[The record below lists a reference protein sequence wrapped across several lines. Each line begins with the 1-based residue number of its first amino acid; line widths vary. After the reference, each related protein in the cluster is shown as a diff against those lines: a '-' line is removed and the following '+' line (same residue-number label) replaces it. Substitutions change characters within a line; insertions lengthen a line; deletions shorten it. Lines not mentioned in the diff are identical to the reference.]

1 MKNLNQLLFIATL
14 LVMCSCSEYVIV
26 PQYASV
32 EKLNSLTSGMSKE
45 EVSQNLSVAPY
56 EAYHSTENGCELYGY
71 KYLHKF
77 QEINPKNKHNSG
89 ALKGNPPRYDDES
102 DAFLYF
108 ENGKL
113 KDLIVA
119 NAKVD
124 HEFVDEMIAS
134 CNGPVS
140 GCTDSRA
147 LNYNPDAIIN
157 NGSCEF
163 CPCDY
168 YKNPNYDS
176 NKECEEQC
184 IPVDNGDADNDGDG
198 NGNGDEAEDC
208 SLCDIVSAANGN
220 VNINIKSSL
229 DSSSNTNNSKR
240 NNKKNIDVDLDSNKN
255 NSGKNSKE
263 SSKKSKVEK
272 QIKKLEEKLEK
283 SKESDSKKGVTS
295 KKTQLLEAAIE
306 KLQNQL

>member
-1 MKNLNQLLFIATL
+1 MRKNLNQLFFFIATIFL
-14 LVMCSCSEYVIV
+14 MCSCSEYVIV

-32 EKLNSLTSGMSKE
+32 EKLNSLTSGMSKD
-45 EVSQNLSVAPY
+45 EVSQNLSVEPY

-77 QEINPKNKHNSG
+77 QEINPKNKHNRG

-119 NAKVD
+119 DANVN

-134 CNGPVS
+134 CNGPIS
-140 GCTDSRA
+140 GCTDSSA

-157 NGSCEF
+157 DGSCEF

-198 NGNGDEAEDC
+198 DEAEDC

-229 DSSSNTNNSKR
+229 DSSPNTNNSKR

-255 NSGKNSKE
+255 NSGKKSGK
-263 SSKKSKVEK
+263 SSKLSKREK

-283 SKESDSKKGVTS
+283 SQESDSKKGGKS
-295 KKTQLLEAAIE
+295 MKTQFYETSLE
-306 KLQNQL
+306 KLKNQL

>member
-1 MKNLNQLLFIATL
+1 MRKNLNQLFFFIATIFL
-14 LVMCSCSEYVIV
+14 MCSCSEYVIV

-32 EKLNSLTSGMSKE
+32 EKLNSLTSGMSKD
-45 EVSQNLSVAPY
+45 EVSQNLSVEPY

-77 QEINPKNKHNSG
+77 QEINPKNKHNRG
-89 ALKGNPPRYDDES
+89 ALKGNPPRYQDES

-119 NAKVD
+119 DATVD
-124 HEFVDEMIAS
+124 HEFIDEMIAS

-140 GCTDSRA
+140 GCTDASA

-184 IPVDNGDADNDGDG
+184 IPVDNGDADNNGDGD
-198 NGNGDEAEDC
+198 GDEAEDC

-229 DSSSNTNNSKR
+229 DSSPNTNNSKR

-255 NSGKNSKE
+255 NSGKKSGN
-263 SSKKSKVEK
+263 SSKSSKIEK

-283 SKESDSKKGVTS
+283 SQESDSKKGVKS
-295 KKTQLLEAAIE
+295 KKTQLLETAIE
-306 KLQNQL
+306 KLTNQL

>member
-1 MKNLNQLLFIATL
+1 MRKNINQLFFFIATIFL
-14 LVMCSCSEYVIV
+14 MCSCSEYVIV

-32 EKLNSLTSGMSKE
+32 EKLNSLTSGMSKD
-45 EVSQNLSVAPY
+45 EVSQNLSVEPY

-77 QEINPKNKHNSG
+77 QEINPKNKHNRG

-119 NAKVD
+119 DANVN

-134 CNGPVS
+134 CNGPIS
-140 GCTDSRA
+140 GCTDSSA

-157 NGSCEF
+157 DGSCEF

-198 NGNGDEAEDC
+198 DEAEDC

-229 DSSSNTNNSKR
+229 DSSPNTNNSKR

-255 NSGKNSKE
+255 NSGKKSGK
-263 SSKKSKVEK
+263 SSKLSKREK
-272 QIKKLEEKLEK
+272 QIKKFEEKLKK
-283 SKESDSKKGVTS
+283 SQESDSKKGGKS
-295 KKTQLLEAAIE
+295 MKTQFYETSLE
-306 KLQNQL
+306 KLKNQL